1 MYVGECQACEA
12 ACMGPCLDPQSS
24 SAGANSSAAASAAAW
39 TPPLDQLWEG
49 ELSVQEMQCS
59 HLIILYRSEDLVPD
73 AQCFLFL
80 CGRQKDEERST

>member
-1 MYVGECQACEA
+1 MGECQACEA

-24 SAGANSSAAASAAAW
+24 SARANSPAAPAAAQ

-59 HLIILYRSEDLVPD
+59 HLIILYWREDLV
-73 AQCFLFL
+73 AAARCFLFL
-80 CGRQKDEERST
+80 CGRQKEEEQST